1 MSLRSRKK
9 VLILITVQFA
19 VRYILRT
26 RLLQSIA
33 RFADPIIW
41 ITWRDEKLKQE
52 LEAAGATVYDMPV
65 ASYGRY
71 YNFIRGI
78 IKEKFKRLIKSPST
92 KIDEKRAT
100 LIYGKPMLSTL
111 NRIFLLIS
119 MVLSY
124 ILPKQVIL
132 MIHDRF
138 MKTDTNLS
146 EVETLFRSQK
156 IDVLFSVTPF
166 LREEQV
172 ILAACKHLNLKTI
185 TSILSFDNITT
196 RGFMPIMFDHY
207 LLWNKY
213 NFDEL
218 HRAYPEVKGST
229 VEIVGPAQFDFYW
242 DKSLLWSKDKWLSE
256 LGLPMGRPF
265 ILFGGASYSIVPHE
279 QIWLKQLDDAI
290 TKGLILENPIIL
302 FRKHPIDPIER
313 WLPVLAESKNI
324 IRDDPWKSDDGASK
338 MNITRYDIEK
348 LCSTLKWCDVHINA
362 SSTMSIDGA
371 IFDKP
376 QIGPAYDDSGDRKFD
391 AITKELYL
399 REHYKPITDSGGLT
413 IVNSYEEL
421 IQTINQCLKNPE
433 AGREQRKKMAQE
445 ICYYTDG
452 KSTERLSSLLEK
464 YICAKI

>member
-9 VLILITVQFA
+9 VLILITIQFS

-26 RLLQSIA
+26 GLLQSIA
-33 RFADPIIW
+33 RFADPVIW
-41 ITWRDEKLKQE
+41 ITWRDEKLIQE
-52 LEAAGATVYDMPV
+52 LEAAGAAVYDMPV
-65 ASYGRY
+65 ARYGKY

-78 IKEKFKRLIKSPST
+78 IKEKFKRFIKSPST
-92 KIDEKRAT
+92 KIDEKRGT
-100 LIYGKPMLSTL
+100 LIYGKPVVSPL
-111 NRIFLLIS
+111 NRIFLFIS
-119 MVLSY
+119 KVMSY
-124 ILPKQVIL
+124 VLPKPLLL
-132 MIHDRF
+132 MIHDHF
-138 MKTDTNLS
+138 MKTDTS
-146 EVETLFRSQK
+146 MREVETLLRSQK

-196 RGFMPIMFDHY
+196 RGFLPIIFDHY
-207 LLWNKY
+207 AVWNRY
-213 NFDEL
+213 NYDEL
-218 HRAYPEVKGST
+218 YRVYPEVKHCT

-348 LCSTLKWCDVHINA
+348 LCSTLNWCDVHINA

-376 QIGPAYDDSGDRKFD
+376 QIGPAYDDSGDRRFD
-391 AITKELYL
+391 VITKELYL

-433 AGREQRKKMAQE
+433 AGQEQRKKMAQE

-452 KSTERLSSLLEK
+452 KSTERLASLLEK
-464 YICAKI
+464 YICV